1 MFLYNGTRWLR
12 LNIWDFLQ
20 WLSVGGVTIFS
31 VLATSKKD
39 SRNNEHSFIDQ
50 LQEELRRNTERLDA
64 VVKRLDDI
72 ESENYNLKQLNY
84 KLQIE
89 RDNAIDN
96 LNRALVDKENI
107 EKALIDKI
115 DKLSE
120 ENTILKERVLKLE
133 QNIINN

>member
-1 MFLYNGTRWLR
+1 M
-12 LNIWDFLQ
+12 NIWDFLQ

-72 ESENYNLKQLNY
+72 ESENYKLKQLNY

-120 ENTILKERVLKLE
+120 ENAILKERVLKLE
-133 QNIINN
+133 QNIINS

>member
-1 MFLYNGTRWLR
+1 M
-12 LNIWDFLQ
+12 NIWDFLQ

-84 KLQIE
+84 KLQVE

-133 QNIINN
+133 QNIINS

>member
-1 MFLYNGTRWLR
+1 MNM
-12 LNIWDFLQ
+12 WDFLQ

-50 LQEELRRNTERLDA
+50 LQEELKRNTERLDA

-120 ENTILKERVLKLE
+120 ENTMLKERVLKLE
-133 QNIINN
+133 QNIINS

>member
-1 MFLYNGTRWLR
+1 M
-12 LNIWDFLQ
+12 NIWDFLQ

-50 LQEELRRNTERLDA
+50 LQEELKRNTERLDA

-96 LNRALVDKENI
+96 LNRALIDKENI

-115 DKLSE
+115 DKLSD
-120 ENTILKERVLKLE
+120 ENTILKERVSKLE
-133 QNIINN
+133 QNIINS

>member
-1 MFLYNGTRWLR
+1 M
-12 LNIWDFLQ
+12 NIWDFLQ

-120 ENTILKERVLKLE
+120 ENTILKDRVLKLE

>member
-1 MFLYNGTRWLR
+1 M
-12 LNIWDFLQ
+12 NIWDFLQ

-50 LQEELRRNTERLDA
+50 LQEELKRNTERLDA

-84 KLQIE
+84 KLQVE

-96 LNRALVDKENI
+96 LNRALIDKENI

-120 ENTILKERVLKLE
+120 ENAILKERVLKLE

>member
-1 MFLYNGTRWLR
+1 M
-12 LNIWDFLQ
+12 NIWDFLQ

-50 LQEELRRNTERLDA
+50 LQEEIKRTTERLDT

-96 LNRALVDKENI
+96 LNRALIDKENI

-133 QNIINN
+133 QNIINS

>member
-1 MFLYNGTRWLR
+1 M
-12 LNIWDFLQ
+12 NIWDFLQ

-96 LNRALVDKENI
+96 LNRALIDKENI

-120 ENTILKERVLKLE
+120 ENTMLKERVLKLE
-133 QNIINN
+133 QNIINS

>member
-1 MFLYNGTRWLR
+1 M
-12 LNIWDFLQ
+12 NIWDFLQ

-96 LNRALVDKENI
+96 LNRALIDKENI

-115 DKLSE
+115 DKLSD
-120 ENTILKERVLKLE
+120 ENAILKERVLKLE

>member
-1 MFLYNGTRWLR
+1 M
-12 LNIWDFLQ
+12 NIWDFLQ

>member
-1 MFLYNGTRWLR
+1 M
-12 LNIWDFLQ
+12 NIWDFLQ

-31 VLATSKKD
+31 ILATSKKD

-96 LNRALVDKENI
+96 LNRALIDKENI

-115 DKLSE
+115 DKLSY

>member
-1 MFLYNGTRWLR
+1 M
-12 LNIWDFLQ
+12 NIWDFLQ

-50 LQEELRRNTERLDA
+50 LQEELKRNTERLDA

-96 LNRALVDKENI
+96 LNRALIDKENI

>member
-1 MFLYNGTRWLR
+1 M
-12 LNIWDFLQ
+12 NIWDFLQ

-50 LQEELRRNTERLDA
+50 LQEELKRNTERLDA

-96 LNRALVDKENI
+96 LNRALIDKENI

-115 DKLSE
+115 DKLSD

-133 QNIINN
+133 QNIINS

>member
-1 MFLYNGTRWLR
+1 M
-12 LNIWDFLQ
+12 NIWDFLQ

-50 LQEELRRNTERLDA
+50 LQEELKRNTERLDA

-96 LNRALVDKENI
+96 LNRALIDKENI

-115 DKLSE
+115 DKLSD
-120 ENTILKERVLKLE
+120 ENAILKDRVLKLE
-133 QNIINN
+133 QNIINS

>member
-1 MFLYNGTRWLR
+1 M
-12 LNIWDFLQ
+12 NIWDFLQ

-50 LQEELRRNTERLDA
+50 LQEELKRNTERLDA

-96 LNRALVDKENI
+96 LNRALIDKENI

-120 ENTILKERVLKLE
+120 ENMMLKERVLKLE
-133 QNIINN
+133 QNIINS

>member
-1 MFLYNGTRWLR
+1 M
-12 LNIWDFLQ
+12 NIWDFLQ

-50 LQEELRRNTERLDA
+50 LQEELKRNNERLDA

-96 LNRALVDKENI
+96 LNRALIDKENI

-133 QNIINN
+133 QNIINS

>member
-1 MFLYNGTRWLR
+1 M
-12 LNIWDFLQ
+12 NIWDFLQ

-50 LQEELRRNTERLDA
+50 LQEELKRNTERLDA

-133 QNIINN
+133 QNIINS

>member
-1 MFLYNGTRWLR
+1 M
-12 LNIWDFLQ
+12 NIWDFLQ

-84 KLQIE
+84 KLQVE

>member
-1 MFLYNGTRWLR
+1 M
-12 LNIWDFLQ
+12 NIWDFLQ

-96 LNRALVDKENI
+96 LNKALVDKENI

-133 QNIINN
+133 QNIINS

>member
-1 MFLYNGTRWLR
+1 M
-12 LNIWDFLQ
+12 NIWDFLQ

-50 LQEELRRNTERLDA
+50 LQEELKRNNERLDA

-96 LNRALVDKENI
+96 LNRALMDKENI

-115 DKLSE
+115 DKLSY
-120 ENTILKERVLKLE
+120 ENMTLKERVLKLE
-133 QNIINN
+133 QNIINS

>member
-1 MFLYNGTRWLR
+1 MNM
-12 LNIWDFLQ
+12 WDFLQ

-50 LQEELRRNTERLDA
+50 LQEELKRNNERLDA

-96 LNRALVDKENI
+96 LNRALIDKENI

-120 ENTILKERVLKLE
+120 ENMMLKERVLKLE
-133 QNIINN
+133 QNIINS

>member
-1 MFLYNGTRWLR
+1 M
-12 LNIWDFLQ
+12 NIWDFLQ

-50 LQEELRRNTERLDA
+50 LQEELKRNTERLDA

-96 LNRALVDKENI
+96 LNRALIDKESI

-115 DKLSE
+115 DKLSD
-120 ENTILKERVLKLE
+120 ENTILKERVLELE
-133 QNIINN
+133 QNIINS

>member
-1 MFLYNGTRWLR
+1 M
-12 LNIWDFLQ
+12 NIWDFLQ

-50 LQEELRRNTERLDA
+50 LQEELKRNTERLDA

-72 ESENYNLKQLNY
+72 ESENYKLKQLNY
-84 KLQIE
+84 KLQVE

-120 ENTILKERVLKLE
+120 ENAILKDRVLKLE
-133 QNIINN
+133 QNIINS

>member
-1 MFLYNGTRWLR
+1 M
-12 LNIWDFLQ
+12 WDFLQ

-50 LQEELRRNTERLDA
+50 LQEELKRNTERLDA

-120 ENTILKERVLKLE
+120 ENTMLKERVLKLE
-133 QNIINN
+133 QNIINS

>member
-1 MFLYNGTRWLR
+1 M
-12 LNIWDFLQ
+12 NIWDFLQ
-20 WLSVGGVTIFS
+20 WLSVGGVTVFS

-50 LQEELRRNTERLDA
+50 LQEELKRNTERLDA

-96 LNRALVDKENI
+96 LNRALIDKENI
-107 EKALIDKI
+107 EKSLIDKI
-115 DKLSE
+115 DKLSD

-133 QNIINN
+133 QNIING

>member
-1 MFLYNGTRWLR
+1 M
-12 LNIWDFLQ
+12 NIWDFLQ

-133 QNIINN
+133 QNIINS

>member
-1 MFLYNGTRWLR
+1 MNM
-12 LNIWDFLQ
+12 WDFLQ

-50 LQEELRRNTERLDA
+50 LQEELKRNNERLDA

-96 LNRALVDKENI
+96 LNRALTDKENI

-120 ENTILKERVLKLE
+120 ENMMLKERVLKLE
-133 QNIINN
+133 QNIINS

>member
-1 MFLYNGTRWLR
+1 MNM
-12 LNIWDFLQ
+12 WDFLQ

-50 LQEELRRNTERLDA
+50 LQEELKRNNERLDA

-96 LNRALVDKENI
+96 LNRALIDKENI
-107 EKALIDKI
+107 EKSLIDKI

-120 ENTILKERVLKLE
+120 ENMMLKERVLKLE
-133 QNIINN
+133 QNIINS

>member
-1 MFLYNGTRWLR
+1 M
-12 LNIWDFLQ
+12 NIWDFLQ

-50 LQEELRRNTERLDA
+50 LQEELKRNTERLDA

-96 LNRALVDKENI
+96 LNRALIDKENI

-133 QNIINN
+133 QNIINS

>member
-1 MFLYNGTRWLR
+1 M
-12 LNIWDFLQ
+12 NIWDFLQ

-50 LQEELRRNTERLDA
+50 LQEELKRNTERLDA

-72 ESENYNLKQLNY
+72 ESENYKLKQLNY

-120 ENTILKERVLKLE
+120 ENAILKERVLKLE
-133 QNIINN
+133 QNIINS

>member
-1 MFLYNGTRWLR
+1 M
-12 LNIWDFLQ
+12 NIWDFLQ

-50 LQEELRRNTERLDA
+50 LQEELKRNTERLDA

-120 ENTILKERVLKLE
+120 ENTMLKERVLKLE
-133 QNIINN
+133 QNIINS

>member
-1 MFLYNGTRWLR
+1 M
-12 LNIWDFLQ
+12 NIWDFLQ

-50 LQEELRRNTERLDA
+50 LQEELKRNTERLDA

-96 LNRALVDKENI
+96 LNRALIDKENI

-115 DKLSE
+115 DKLSD